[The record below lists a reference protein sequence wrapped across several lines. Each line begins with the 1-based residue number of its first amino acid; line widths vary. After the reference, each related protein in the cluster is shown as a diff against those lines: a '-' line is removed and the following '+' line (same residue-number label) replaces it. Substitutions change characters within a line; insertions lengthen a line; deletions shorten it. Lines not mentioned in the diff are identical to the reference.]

1 MMEQVGKLTYHVL
14 IGAGILL
21 AFIAL
26 IRVVRWFLHFLGRR
40 VIAKTKSTLDDRLLE
55 VTLNSV
61 GPVMVVIGLWVA
73 LREVAKGIT
82 PDDVTALELLEYAR
96 DIVYVVAAYVLL
108 RFIVGITKE
117 FLSWYLVRASGDG
130 SDNLQRA
137 LGPLATKT
145 VNFAL
150 IFVAIII
157 VLDHFGI
164 NIGSLLVSL
173 GVGSLAVALAAQD
186 TIANMIAGFVILVD
200 RPFRM
205 GDRVEVG
212 QGVVGD
218 ILSIGLRS
226 TRLLNFDNN
235 VMIIPNSELI
245 KSRITNYAFPY
256 NQVRVFLQ
264 FELAFGAD
272 IGRVRE
278 IFLAIAKTHADVV
291 DDPAPVVV
299 VTQVTR
305 SSVQVALIA
314 RSRDFSVQGSVETD
328 LREQA
333 YRALMD
339 NGIPLPV
346 ERRVVRL
353 DGSLPTPG
361 PAAS

>member
-1 MMEQVGKLTYHVL
+1 MDQVGRLTYHIL

-21 AFIAL
+21 AFIAF
-26 IRVVRWFLHFLGRR
+26 IRVVRWFLNILGQR

-55 VTLNSV
+55 VTLKSV

-82 PDDVTALELLEYAR
+82 PGDETALELLEYAR
-96 DIVYVVAAYVLL
+96 DVVYIVAAYVLL
-108 RFIVGITKE
+108 RFVLGIAKE
-117 FLSWYLVRASGDG
+117 FLAWYLIRASGDG
-130 SDNLQRA
+130 SDNLHRA

-145 VNFAL
+145 INVAV

-205 GDRVEVG
+205 GDRIEVG

-235 VMIIPNSELI
+235 VMIIPNSDLI

-272 IGRVRE
+272 VGRVRE
-278 IFLAIAKTHADVV
+278 ILLGLATTHADVV
-291 DDPAPVVV
+291 ADPAPVLV

-305 SSVQVALIA
+305 SSIQVALIA
-314 RSRDFSVQGSVETD
+314 RARDFSVQGSVEGD

-333 YRALMD
+333 YRALID

-346 ERRVVRL
+346 ERRLVRF
-353 DGSLPTPG
+353 DGPTPTSS